1 MDELFLRFCF
11 LDDLFK
17 LHFLY
22 ASIFTKI
29 NDEKKEKNQFFKIFW
44 RVFLKLEDNIL
55 EIHKHSWLSITW
67 ILKKPN
73 SIQSFVED
81 IPEILTV
88 PF

>member
-1 MDELFLRFCF
+1 MTYLSYI
-11 LDDLFK
+11 
-17 LHFLY
+17 FLY

-55 EIHKHSWLSITW
+55 EIRKHSWLSITW

>member
-1 MDELFLRFCF
+1 MPLFSPQLPMR
-11 LDDLFK
+11 K
-17 LHFLY
+17 RK
-22 ASIFTKI
+22 KI
-29 NDEKKEKNQFFKIFW
+29 NSSKIFEGF
-44 RVFLKLEDNIL
+44 FLKLEDKTL

-88 PF
+88 PI

>member
-1 MDELFLRFCF
+1 MTYLSYI
-11 LDDLFK
+11 
-17 LHFLY
+17 FLY

-55 EIHKHSWLSITW
+55 EIRKHSWLSITW

-81 IPEILTV
+81 IREILTV